1 MKEIA
6 IPIVAIS
13 LFIIIIN
20 SKFGKICPLRMLIG
34 ITCPTCGTTRAVGL
48 LLKGKI
54 TEAAMVNPIW
64 IFLLVI
70 IVMVFFYRYVE
81 MAFQKRKRLLKFID
95 IMIFTTIAVVIAVYI
110 YRMIFWY
117 PNNSSAYQ
125 DPHKTPDKKYPHN
138 PPAVLPLHLRK
149 PARLLQ
155 TTSRSC
161 DPDDCQ

>member
-1 MKEIA
+1 MKFDIKKLKKDMKEIA

-34 ITCPTCGTTRAVGL
+34 IPCPTCGTTRAVGL

-110 YRMIFWY
+110 YPTAALGVILDLFTYTEWF
-117 PNNSSAYQ
+117 SGI
-125 DPHKTPDKKYPHN
+125 
-138 PPAVLPLHLRK
+138 
-149 PARLLQ
+149 Q
-155 TTSRSC
+155 TKNLWCMTKIIC
-161 DPDDCQ
+161 

>member
-1 MKEIA
+1 MKFDIKKLKKDMNEIA

-20 SKFGKICPLRMLIG
+20 SKFGKI
-34 ITCPTCGTTRAVGL
+34 
-48 LLKGKI
+48 

-64 IFLLVI
+64 IFILVI

-81 MAFQKRKRLLKFID
+81 MAFQKRKRLLKLID

-117 PNNSSAYQ
+117 PNKEPMVY
-125 DPHKTPDKKYPHN
+125 DKN
-138 PPAVLPLHLRK
+138 N
-149 PARLLQ
+149 LLNLVKILYLQ
-155 TTSRSC
+155 LSC
-161 DPDDCQ
+161 QM

>member
-1 MKEIA
+1 MKFDIKKLKKDIKEIA

-34 ITCPTCGTTRAVGL
+34 IPCPTCGTTRAVGL

-81 MAFQKRKRLLKFID
+81 MAQK
-95 IMIFTTIAVVIAVYI
+95 
-110 YRMIFWY
+110 
-117 PNNSSAYQ
+117 
-125 DPHKTPDKKYPHN
+125 KKK
-138 PPAVLPLHLRK
+138 AFE
-149 PARLLQ
+149 A
-155 TTSRSC
+155 
-161 DPDDCQ
+161 

>member
-1 MKEIA
+1 MKFDIKKLKKDIKEIA

-34 ITCPTCGTTRAVGL
+34 IPCPTCGTTRAVGL

-70 IVMVFFYRYVE
+70 IVMVFFYRYGIQKKKK
-81 MAFQKRKRLLKFID
+81 AFE
-95 IMIFTTIAVVIAVYI
+95 A
-110 YRMIFWY
+110 YRYNDFY
-117 PNNSSAYQ
+117 NNSCS
-125 DPHKTPDKKYPHN
+125 HCC
-138 PPAVLPLHLRK
+138 LHIQNDF
-149 PARLLQ
+149 LLSKQ
-155 TTSRSC
+155 RTYGVW
-161 DPDDCQ
+161 QK